1 MEQLPGNPQQP
12 SEAPASRRS
21 RAFVARYVR
30 VITTLFI
37 FALGVYL
44 GGALGG
50 GRGENILAASNVI
63 TVDLLSSPWQNTAHK
78 QLFNTVRDLVQ
89 SKYVK
94 GQVDET
100 ALFYGSLEGMVASL
114 GDPYSQFF
122 PPEVSKEFV
131 SELEGAF
138 DGIGAEI
145 GKNETGIV
153 VITPLVGSPAE
164 KAGLKSGDAI
174 LKINDLDT
182 AGLSVEQ
189 AVKKIRGPKNTV
201 VALTIYR
208 AGEKDSRVIKI
219 TRQRIDIP
227 AVTWERRKDGIVY
240 VRIAQFNDQVAKE
253 FEKMVADV
261 QAKKPKGIVLDLRN
275 NPGGFLELAVDLA
288 SEWLPQDAVVVK
300 EKFRNPNQNKS
311 FTANGM
317 HRLLGIPTVILVNG
331 GSASA
336 SEILAGALQ
345 DHGTAKLIG
354 TKTFGKGS
362 VQDFE
367 QFMDQSSLKIT
378 VAEWLTPKDRA
389 INEKGITPDIVAEL
403 PKTPV
408 KKNGKEVDTQLE
420 RAVQFILKGK

>member
-1 MEQLPGNPQQP
+1 MPQDSQSP
-12 SEAPASRRS
+12 VESPATRRS
-21 RAFVARYVR
+21 REFVSRYVR
-30 VITTLFI
+30 VIGVLFV
-37 FALGVYL
+37 FAFGVYL
-44 GGALGG
+44 GGSLGD
-50 GRGENILAASNVI
+50 GRAQNILAATNSVTI
-63 TVDLLSSPWQNTAHK
+63 DLLSSPWQNASQR
-78 QLFNTVRDLVQ
+78 QLFGTVHNLVQ

-94 GQVDET
+94 GQVDES

-122 PPEVSKEFV
+122 PPEQSKEFV

-145 GKNETGIV
+145 GKEETGIV

-174 LKINDLDT
+174 LKINDIDT
-182 AGLSVEQ
+182 AGFSVEQ
-189 AVKKIRGPKNTV
+189 AVRKIRGPKGSV

-208 AGEKDSRVIKI
+208 KGEKDTRVIKI

-227 AVTWERRKDGIVY
+227 AVTWERRADGIVY
-240 VRIAQFNDQVAKE
+240 VRIAQFNDQVVKE
-253 FEKMVADV
+253 FEKMVSNV
-261 QAKKPKGIVLDLRN
+261 QSKKPKGIILDLRN
-275 NPGGFLELAVDLA
+275 NPGGFLDLAVTLS
-288 SEWLPQDAVVVK
+288 SEWLDQDAVVVK
-300 EKFRNPNQNKS
+300 EKFRNPAQNKS

-317 HRLLGIPTVILVNG
+317 HRLRGIPTVILVNG

-336 SEILAGALQ
+336 SEIMAGALQ
-345 DHGTAKLIG
+345 DHGKAKIIG
-354 TKTFGKGS
+354 TTTFGKGS

-367 QFMDQSSLKIT
+367 QFADQSSLKIT

-389 INEKGITPDIVAEL
+389 INDKGITPDIVSEL

-420 RAVQFILKGK
+420 RAVQFFLKGK